1 MYLQVM
7 RCAWGST
14 RRVTR
19 RGEEIDL
26 IDRRCPNTIATT
38 LLEDS
43 QTDENDG
50 IIEDC
55 TQVNIWI
62 IAVVIAEKTYEGPSL
77 TKLKPGIPGSRHNR
91 GDLEAI

>member
-1 MYLQVM
+1 MYFLVM
-7 RCAWGST
+7 RYALGTTS
-14 RRVTR
+14 RISR

-26 IDRRCPNTIATT
+26 MDRRHPNSIATT